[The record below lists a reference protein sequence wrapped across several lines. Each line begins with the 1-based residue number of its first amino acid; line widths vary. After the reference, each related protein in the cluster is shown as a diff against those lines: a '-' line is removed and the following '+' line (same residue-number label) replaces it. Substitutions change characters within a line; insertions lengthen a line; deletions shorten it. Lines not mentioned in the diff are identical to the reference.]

1 MVEYEACERT
11 AILLPNGNRARSFA
25 RTTTSRVYGALAMH
39 YCHYGR
45 RNSHEPVS
53 RTRCVCS
60 ACLGSACS
68 IAFMA
73 SALEI
78 KLIPLLGLVI
88 NGISPPRFP
97 CECCHRISS
106 SAPRSP
112 LLAESAPNETCIVI
126 RIENVSFRY
135 LPALKSAYSWQY
147 FPMYSLPCIGRQ
159 RAREDQSNLI

>member
-11 AILLPNGNRARSFA
+11 AILLPNGNQACSFA
-25 RTTTSRVYGALAMH
+25 RTTTSQVYGALAMH
-39 YCHYGR
+39 YCHYGG

-53 RTRCVCS
+53 RSRCVCS

-97 CECCHRISS
+97 CECCHRISFSATFS
-106 SAPRSP
+106 SPRRICITK
-112 LLAESAPNETCIVI
+112 LAL
-126 RIENVSFRY
+126 SF
-135 LPALKSAYSWQY
+135 ALKTCLSDISE
-147 FPMYSLPCIGRQ
+147 L
-159 RAREDQSNLI
+159 